1 MATEH
6 EVFELGPWDALARRA
21 HARHGLIEI
30 EGYEN
35 QRWLKRW
42 DGSNVALYNPDGS
55 ISVKIKDSAAR
66 DLALSV
72 PGATTGKVEWF
83 IDIPADQSD
92 QWDMVIGW
100 AAVGSRFKDDTPSS
114 PPEQDESSI
123 EPELSRRQP
132 NRRSLDLPASP
143 VDGLVQ
149 LTELHAQGALTD
161 EEFAAAKARLL
172 GL

>member
-6 EVFELGPWDALARRA
+6 EVFELGSWDALALRA

-35 QRWLKRW
+35 QKWLKRW

-55 ISVKIKDSAAR
+55 ISVKIKDSGAR
-66 DLALSV
+66 DLALSI

-92 QWDMVIGW
+92 RWDMVIGW
-100 AAVGSRFKDDTPSS
+100 ATEGSRFKGDTPSS
-114 PPEQDESSI
+114 PPEQDESSV
-123 EPELSRRQP
+123 EPELSSPAKPQEP
-132 NRRSLDLPASP
+132 GLPVSP

-149 LTELHAQGALTD
+149 LAELHARGALTD